1 MSEKRSKSIPSWQ
14 REDAPSLSS
23 GDEHEAEDCA
33 ASSDTSRA
41 SVITRSVQDDGMQDA
56 PIEKKTALLKSKG
69 SSDPKND
76 ELEGISRTVKNPSDA
91 ADNAQVNDSLV
102 EKKPTFC
109 TCPMYHANPT
119 SISQLDN
126 QSSNDGEGK
135 SKEEKPP
142 LPERPSRIPPI
153 ITYPEFLLRTR
164 KPPPLVTVGNL
175 LTSLYIIS
183 GVTATAY
190 GTSNFIVKPMIESL
204 NEARHSLFD
213 TANANL
219 KTLVEKL
226 EQVVSSIPPST
237 NPSKSLLRDDD
248 DDDDDDTSNSE
259 PTGWFQR
266 SAATQTYPMLSRST
280 PSIALEEATSGF
292 LIQKQQLRLQM
303 LHVSLS
309 DVLHDYKYRLDT
321 SSKSSK
327 QYVENLQ
334 DYLSDMAYGTT
345 FTPAE
350 LPVGGDPV
358 SRMKAEIRSVKGV
371 LLSARNFP

>member
-1 MSEKRSKSIPSWQ
+1 MPCKMHQ
-14 REDAPSLSS
+14 
-23 GDEHEAEDCA
+23 
-33 ASSDTSRA
+33 
-41 SVITRSVQDDGMQDA
+41 
-56 PIEKKTALLKSKG
+56 SKG
-69 SSDPKND
+69 RQLSWNLK
-76 ELEGISRTVKNPSDA
+76 
-91 ADNAQVNDSLV
+91 AQATLKMTSWRVFRGQSITQAMPRIMHRWTTPWSW
-102 EKKPTFC
+102 EKTRC
-109 TCPMYHANPT
+109 LMYRANPT

-126 QSSNDGEGK
+126 QSSNDGEGN

-142 LPERPSRIPPI
+142 LLERPSLIPPI

-204 NEARHSLFD
+204 DEARHSLFN

-226 EQVVSSIPPST
+226 EQVVSSIPSST
-237 NPSKSLLRDDD
+237 NLSKSLLRDD

-259 PTGWFQR
+259 PTEWFQR
-266 SAATQTYPMLSRST
+266 SAATQTCPTLSRST
-280 PSIALEEATSGF
+280 SSIAPEEATSES

-309 DVLHDYKYRLDT
+309 DVLHDHKYRLDT
-321 SSKSSK
+321 SSKVSK

-334 DYLSDMAYGTT
+334 DYLADMACGTT

-350 LPVGGDPV
+350 LLVGGDPV

-371 LLSARNFP
+371 LLSARNFPWSRLTGIWTWKD

>member
-1 MSEKRSKSIPSWQ
+1 MLTPHR
-14 REDAPSLSS
+14 
-23 GDEHEAEDCA
+23 
-33 ASSDTSRA
+33 
-41 SVITRSVQDDGMQDA
+41 
-56 PIEKKTALLKSKG
+56 
-69 SSDPKND
+69 
-76 ELEGISRTVKNPSDA
+76 
-91 ADNAQVNDSLV
+91 
-102 EKKPTFC
+102 F
-109 TCPMYHANPT
+109 
-119 SISQLDN
+119 SQLDN

-135 SKEEKPP
+135 SKEKPP
-142 LPERPSRIPPI
+142 LPERPSLIPPI

-175 LTSLYIIS
+175 LASLYIIS

-190 GTSNFIVKPMIESL
+190 GTSNLIVQPMIESL
-204 NEARHSLFD
+204 NAARHSLFD

-219 KTLVEKL
+219 KTLVDKL

-237 NPSKSLLRDDD
+237 NMSKSLLWDDD
-248 DDDDDDTSNSE
+248 DDDDGISNSE
-259 PTGWFQR
+259 PTEWFQR
-266 SAATQTYPMLSRST
+266 SAATQTCPVLSRST
-280 PSIALEEATSGF
+280 SSTAPENATSESV
-292 LIQKQQLRLQM
+292 IQKQQLRLQM

-309 DVLHDYKYRLDT
+309 DILHDHKYRLDS
-321 SSKSSK
+321 SSKVSK

-350 LPVGGDPV
+350 LPVGGDSM

>member
-1 MSEKRSKSIPSWQ
+1 MY
-14 REDAPSLSS
+14 
-23 GDEHEAEDCA
+23 
-33 ASSDTSRA
+33 RA
-41 SVITRSVQDDGMQDA
+41 N
-56 PIEKKTALLKSKG
+56 L
-69 SSDPKND
+69 
-76 ELEGISRTVKNPSDA
+76 
-91 ADNAQVNDSLV
+91 
-102 EKKPTFC
+102 
-109 TCPMYHANPT
+109 T

-142 LPERPSRIPPI
+142 LPERPSLIPPI

-219 KTLVEKL
+219 KTLIKKL
-226 EQVVSSIPPST
+226 ELVVSSIPSST
-237 NPSKSLLRDDD
+237 NLSKSLLRDDD
-248 DDDDDDTSNSE
+248 DYDDDDTSNSE
-259 PTGWFQR
+259 PTEWFQR
-266 SAATQTYPMLSRST
+266 SAATQTCPMLSRST
-280 PSIALEEATSGF
+280 SSISPEEATSDISES

-309 DVLHDYKYRLDT
+309 DLLHDHKYRLDT
-321 SSKSSK
+321 SSKVSK

-345 FTPAE
+345 FTSAE

-371 LLSARNFP
+371 LLSARNFPWSRLTGIWTWKD